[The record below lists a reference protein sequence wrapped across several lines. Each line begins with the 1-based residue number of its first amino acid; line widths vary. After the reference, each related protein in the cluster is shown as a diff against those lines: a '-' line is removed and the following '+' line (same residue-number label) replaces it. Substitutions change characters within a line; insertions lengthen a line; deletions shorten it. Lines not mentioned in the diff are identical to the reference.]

1 MEQRGLNRLT
11 STTMSETLSLSS
23 EDLAFLGPYLPP
35 SSLDS
40 SRHSDAPGASPKL
53 PFTTLTYACSLDGRI
68 SLAPGTRTA
77 LSGPESKSL
86 THYLRL
92 HHDAILIGVG
102 TAIADNPS
110 LNCRYPGAALK
121 DQPRPVI
128 VDPRARWGREGEV
141 VRLVGEGKGL
151 EPWVLVGVGVDA
163 IAGMGKVI
171 DVKVLELK
179 ATESQG
185 ARFAWRDVLELLA
198 KRGMRSVMI
207 EGGASVINDLLA
219 NERGLID
226 SVIVTVAPTWLG
238 EGAVAASPAKSVA
251 AMTDVKWRQFGAD
264 AVVCGRLPR

>member
-1 MEQRGLNRLT
+1 
-11 STTMSETLSLSS
+11 MSETLSLSS
-23 EDLAFLGPYLPP
+23 EDLAFLGPYIPP
-35 SSLDS
+35 SGPQHSQEPNAS
-40 SRHSDAPGASPKL
+40 SKL
-53 PFTTLTYACSLDGRI
+53 PFTSLTYACSLDGRI

-92 HHDAILIGVG
+92 HHDAILVGVG

-110 LNCRYPGAALK
+110 LNCRYPGAALE

-128 VDPRARWGREGEV
+128 VDPRARWGRDGEV

-151 EPWVLVGVGVDA
+151 EPWVLVGKGVKEAAGLGSGRVEVLTLDA
-163 IAGMGKVI
+163 AM
-171 DVKVLELK
+171 
-179 ATESQG
+179 AESPH
-185 ARFAWRDVLELLA
+185 FAWRDVLKSLA
-198 KRGMRSVMI
+198 MRGIRSVMI

-219 NERGLID
+219 NERDLID
-226 SVIVTVAPTWLG
+226 AVIVTVAPTWLG

-264 AVVCGRLPR
+264 AVVCGRLPK

>member
-1 MEQRGLNRLT
+1 
-11 STTMSETLSLSS
+11 MSETLALSS

-40 SRHSDAPGASPKL
+40 PQHPDGPGAACKL

-102 TAIADNPS
+102 TAIADNPG
-110 LNCRYPGAALK
+110 LNCRYPGATLEA
-121 DQPRPVI
+121 QPRPVI
-128 VDPRARWGREGEV
+128 VDPKARWGRHGEV

-151 EPWVLVGVGVDA
+151 EPWVLVGEGVEA
-163 IAGMGKVI
+163 VAGSGKLEGVE
-171 DVKVLELK
+171 VLELK
-179 ATESQG
+179 TTESQG
-185 ARFAWRDVLELLA
+185 ARFAWREVFEMLA
-198 KRGMRSVMI
+198 KRGVRNVMI

-219 NERGLID
+219 NERDIID
-226 SVIVTVAPTWLG
+226 SVIVTVAPAWLG